1 MYLHGE
7 EKFFV
12 RSVSNN
18 TAHTVLLTA
27 VKLVEVD
34 GLVISDA
41 VPDLVQVDVGSLSLR
56 FYHVGVVHALEPRS
70 LAVATAVDRARV

>member
-34 GLVISDA
+34 GLVLSDA
-41 VPDLVQVDVGSLSLR
+41 VPDLVQVDV
-56 FYHVGVVHALEPRS
+56 
-70 LAVATAVDRARV
+70 